1 MSKGFSALAC
11 VAILSA
17 ALLFAHRA
25 YAQERDPAAAQA
37 LFDQARTLMN
47 AKSYGP
53 ACEKLAESLRL
64 DPGIG
69 TQFNLAVCQEFDG
82 KLATAW
88 ASFLEVAS
96 LANASG
102 QPDRAK
108 TATRRASLLESRLP
122 RLQINV
128 PPESRA
134 TGLEVTRD
142 GAMVGEPQWGLPLPL
157 DPGEHRVEVTAPG
170 KLAFAGTVSVAE
182 GATTSFNVPVL
193 EASPTSAAVPVPPVV
208 DSAQPVTPKAA
219 SQAPLHPP
227 VDDRRSAP
235 SSQSSAGPSGLVIGL
250 GVVGLVAVGAGT
262 VFGLM
267 AGSKN
272 DDSKVNGACDASN
285 VCTKKGADLRDDA
298 FLFADLSTVGFVVGG
313 AAILTAGVLWLTGD
327 EAEPSDSAALTWNAG
342 PAGAS
347 MAYGGTF

>member
-1 MSKGFSALAC
+1 MSKGFSTLAS
-11 VAILSA
+11 VAVLSA
-17 ALLFAHRA
+17 VVLFAHRA

-47 AKSYGP
+47 AKNYGQ

-102 QPDRAK
+102 QAERVK
-108 TATRRASLLESRLP
+108 TATRRASLLEPRLP

-128 PPESRA
+128 PPEARA

-157 DPGEHRVEVTAPG
+157 DPGEHRIEVTAPG
-170 KLAFAGTVSVAE
+170 KLAFAGAVSVAE

-208 DSAQPVTPKAA
+208 ASAQPVKA
-219 SQAPLHPP
+219 QAAPQAEPNAP
-227 VDDRRSAP
+227 VNAP
-235 SSQSSAGPSGLVIGL
+235 SAQSSESSAGPSGLVIGL
-250 GVVGLVAVGAGT
+250 GVGGLVAVGAGT

-272 DDSKVNGACDASN
+272 DDSKATDACDAAN
-285 VCTKKGADLRDDA
+285 VCTKKGAGLRDDA
-298 FLFADLSTVGFVVGG
+298 YLFADLATVGFVVGG
-313 AAILTAGVLWLTGD
+313 AAIATAVVLWLTSD
-327 EAEPSDSAALTWNAG
+327 ESEPSDSAALTWNAG

-347 MAYGGTF
+347 MAYRGTF